1 MPFHD
6 VTAAAVLYGVFRQ
19 RPRGEGSRQPGA
31 AMLNQADAY
40 VNRRALRPL
49 PPVAPPPAKASGLHD
64 CGDVAPIGVL
74 NHPRVAG
81 RRHPFPS
88 VASGRALFKEAWLP
102 DAQTSNSVQ
111 PAQAQPFIR
120 ITSAT
125 AHSGVP
131 ATTAPPHACRADAA
145 R

>member
-1 MPFHD
+1 MAF
-6 VTAAAVLYGVFRQ
+6 FRQ

-31 AMLNQADAY
+31 AMLNLADAY
-40 VNRRALRPL
+40 VNRRAFRPP
-49 PPVAPPPAKASGLHD
+49 PPVTPPPAKASGLHD

-74 NHPRVAG
+74 NPRALQVAATLSS
-81 RRHPFPS
+81 S

-120 ITSAT
+120 IISAT
-125 AHSGVP
+125 AHSGAP
-131 ATTAPPHACRADAA
+131 ATTALLNAYRADAA